1 MRRLLVVPL
10 VLSLLLLVPTSTAT
24 APSSFFTDG
33 LQGSGVAQ
41 ATLGGFSGIAINYND
56 TYSSPIAVFVY
67 VDLTN
72 SAGQTVFVWNTYG
85 NISSHKILSF
95 YIPIFGVPPG
105 TYSAAVFALTNSRV
119 PTSGVTHVQV
129 VL

>member
-1 MRRLLVVPL
+1 
-10 VLSLLLLVPTSTAT
+10 VPTSTAT
-24 APSSFFTDG
+24 APSSFFTTG
-33 LQGSGVAQ
+33 LRGSGAAQASLGGYSGVAI
-41 ATLGGFSGIAINYND
+41 SYND

-85 NISSHKILSF
+85 NISSHQVFSF
-95 YIPIFGVPPG
+95 FIPIFGVPSG
-105 TYSAAVFALTNSRV
+105 TYKGYIFAVTTSGV
-119 PTSGVTHVQV
+119 PTSAVTQLQV